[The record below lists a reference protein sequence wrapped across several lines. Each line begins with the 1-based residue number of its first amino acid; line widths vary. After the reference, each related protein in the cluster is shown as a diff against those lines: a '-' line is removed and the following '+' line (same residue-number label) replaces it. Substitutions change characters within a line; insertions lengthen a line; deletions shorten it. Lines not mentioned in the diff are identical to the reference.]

1 MRFLFA
7 PLLTACLVG
16 SAAAATAQQFPVP
29 EAKNP
34 DWVLQKIESPTGM
47 PSMQVWSVP
56 DRNASTEDAVRGG
69 VYDGETGALVS
80 FYDPR
85 TAIAYDL
92 RHGILHDRT
101 TNKYYRFHRRG
112 AQPQPQPSIKFL

>member
-1 MRFLFA
+1 
-7 PLLTACLVG
+7 
-16 SAAAATAQQFPVP
+16 
-29 EAKNP
+29 
-34 DWVLQKIESPTGM
+34 M

-69 VYDGETGALVS
+69 VYDGETGELVS
-80 FYDPR
+80 FYNPR

-101 TNKYYRFHRRG
+101 TNQYYHFRRRG
-112 AQPQPQPSIKFL
+112 TQPQPVPPLPPTKFL